1 MTEADLGVLETL
13 QRDMEAAHT
22 QGDLPAYY
30 RANRAIHDRLSAIAA
45 NPVLSQTQH
54 TLNIR
59 LHALRFRSNL
69 NRDKWDSAVAE
80 HRSMLAALAARD
92 GVALRDLLV
101 RHLQA
106 KLQVVL
112 ETMNKPVREE

>member
-1 MTEADLGVLETL
+1 MSDVRRMVVRVPMRDGVHLAT
-13 QRDMEAAHT
+13 DVY
-22 QGDLPAYY
+22 LP
-30 RANRAIHDRLSAIAA
+30 
-45 NPVLSQTQH
+45 
-54 TLNIR
+54 
-59 LHALRFRSNL
+59 
-69 NRDKWDSAVAE
+69 
-80 HRSMLAALAARD
+80 ARD